1 MLHKLLAANTLKS
14 KLKASIIL
22 LALSSLSPV
31 LLPLCGTELLA
42 DNNKLSSK
50 SPTESSQGVKIEMLQ
65 IYNSFKEL
73 LKYTVDDS
81 AFSDPSNDARIRE
94 LLLSMTTK
102 FYDVSVVGH
111 AAQNEPAFKATLKAT
126 SELLRDANNHFR
138 AGQKG
143 YALWRLRATQ
153 NNCMTCHT
161 RSAVKYDFIDNSKP
175 PSGLTKLGL
184 AQFYTTTRQFSKSE
198 ELYLSYA
205 LDSNNEA
212 SRIDALQRWLVLAV
226 RVHPD
231 ANYALSSLKKVVG
244 LKNLSAHDREIVS
257 EWIAALKRWSSEIPT
272 KISVMERARVLVTG
286 SYSSS
291 LDSDRY
297 DFIVSD
303 QYTVDLLRASAL
315 LHSALDSTAMDPSS
329 KPEALYLLG
338 VIYKRLPA
346 LFTAELPESFLEQ
359 CIREFPGTDYAKQS
373 YKLYREIIQL
383 GYTGIGGSYIP
394 DDVSLA
400 LKELEQLAYGVPKLQ
415 DRI

>member
-1 MLHKLLAANTLKS
+1 MQAKAS
-14 KLKASIIL
+14 LKAQSL
-22 LALSSLSPV
+22 SCSVSSSFYLVLCLALLPV
-31 LLPLCGTELLA
+31 YTLELWAEGDKAVLA
-42 DNNKLSSK
+42 TKEQK
-50 SPTESSQGVKIEMLQ
+50 PQAVKIEMLQ

-81 AFSDPSNDARIRE
+81 AFNNPSNDARIRE
-94 LLLSMTTK
+94 LLFSMSTK

-138 AGQKG
+138 SGQKG

-175 PSGLTKLGL
+175 PAGLSKLGL
-184 AQFYTTTRQFSKSE
+184 AQFYTTTRQFSKAE

-212 SRIDALQRWLVLAV
+212 SRIDTLQRWLVLAI

-231 ANYALSSLKKVVG
+231 ANYALSSLKKVLE
-244 LKNLSAHDREIVS
+244 LKNLSAHDRDVVS
-257 EWIAALKRWSSEIPT
+257 EWIVALKRWSSEKSAQNSAIQ
-272 KISVMERARVLVTG
+272 RARALVESDK
-286 SYSSS
+286 SYSTAS
-291 LDSDRY
+291 DSY
-297 DFIVSD
+297 DLVKSD
-303 QYTVDLLRASAL
+303 QSTVELLRASAI
-315 LHSALDSTAMDPSS
+315 LHSALDSASMDPSS

-359 CIREFPGTDYAKQS
+359 CIREFPGSNYAKQS